1 MTRLNMLR
9 KYAATSFAFVALV
22 VANLASTQ
30 FSIIYY
36 QREIP
41 EILKETKK

>member
-1 MTRLNMLR
+1 MKRLSMLR

-22 VANLASTQ
+22 VANVASTQ

-36 QREIP
+36 QGEIP
-41 EILKETKK
+41 KGLNDSKK